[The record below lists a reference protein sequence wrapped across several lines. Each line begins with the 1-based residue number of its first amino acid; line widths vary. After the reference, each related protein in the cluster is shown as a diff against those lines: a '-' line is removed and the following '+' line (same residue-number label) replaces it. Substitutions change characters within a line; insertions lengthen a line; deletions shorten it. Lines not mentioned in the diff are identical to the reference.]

1 MVASRKVVYTLMQ
14 ILDPDAIE
22 LRKKGRLKRR
32 LYFAKGPNYLWHVD
46 SYEKLKPFGFC
57 INGCIDGFSRYMIWL
72 NVYHTRVNASYYV
85 EAIGELAGR
94 PQLVRGNMGTENGHL
109 ARMQTFLSGQE
120 SFLYGASMHNHRIES
135 FWYVLRKECAQFW
148 VNAMRALKDRG
159 DFTGDA
165 IDITLIQF
173 CFSNL
178 LQVRQWLHIE

>member
-1 MVASRKVVYTLMQ
+1 MQ

-109 ARMQTFLSGQE
+109 ARMQTFLSGHREFPIWSKHAQPQNRKLLVRLEKGVCSILGECHE
-120 SFLYGASMHNHRIES
+120 SLERQRRFHR
-135 FWYVLRKECAQFW
+135 
-148 VNAMRALKDRG
+148 
-159 DFTGDA
+159 
-165 IDITLIQF
+165 
-173 CFSNL
+173 
-178 LQVRQWLHIE
+178 